1 MRSTII
7 FVLSAILYAFACTP
21 AYALSPGSI
30 GVRGPVPL
38 APVVLDTSSTN
49 VTNAAWVT
57 FLAAASMTYA
67 CSAIQIHNTG
77 AQPIKMGKGAAA
89 SEVETG
95 ILFPIGVS
103 ILLPVQL
110 PKGVRLAVRSMGSTQ
125 SSGLLTFSCLQ

>member
-1 MRSTII
+1 MKFILAAL
-7 FVLSAILYAFACTP
+7 FLSFSCFTAFAN
-21 AYALSPGSI
+21 SPGAI
-30 GVRGPVPL
+30 GVRGPVPVI
-38 APVVLDTSSTN
+38 PTILDTSGTN
-49 VTNAAWVT
+49 VTSGAWVT
-57 FLAAASMTYA
+57 FLAAASNLYA

-103 ILLPVQL
+103 VLLPVQL

-125 SSGLLTFSCLQ
+125 SSGFLTMSCLQ